1 MPMNILPRR
10 RANPETASFAA
21 SRLAPLTEAELL
33 AMPDTDYMNA
43 AQTAFFHTRLQ
54 QLRMELLTNA
64 TATSQHLQQN
74 ETSADPNDRATAEE
88 ERALELRVRDRER
101 KWLGKIDAALRRIET
116 GEYGYCKETGEPI
129 GLRRL
134 LARPTA
140 TLCIE
145 TQEQHERL
153 QNLVAD

>member
-10 RANPETASFAA
+10 
-21 SRLAPLTEAELL
+21 L
-33 AMPDTDYMNA
+33 
-43 AQTAFFHTRLQ
+43 
-54 QLRMELLTNA
+54 
-64 TATSQHLQQN
+64 
-74 ETSADPNDRATAEE
+74 
-88 ERALELRVRDRER
+88 
-101 KWLGKIDAALRRIET
+101 DAALRRIET